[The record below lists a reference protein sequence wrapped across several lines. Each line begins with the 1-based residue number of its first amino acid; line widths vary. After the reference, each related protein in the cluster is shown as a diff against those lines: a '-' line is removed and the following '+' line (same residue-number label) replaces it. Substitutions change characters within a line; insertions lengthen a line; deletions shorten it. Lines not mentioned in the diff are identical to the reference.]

1 LESLNY
7 IPRFLVI
14 EGNIGAGK
22 TTLASLIA
30 EKYNA
35 QLLLEQFAENPFLA
49 DFYKNQEQYAFVL
62 EMSFLAERYS
72 QLRKELQNINLFKQF
87 IVSDYYFMK
96 SLIFAGVTLGHE
108 EYNLYRKF
116 FEIVYDRLPKP
127 DLYVYLHKEPP
138 MLKKNILKRG
148 REYEKDINEDYLK
161 KITDGYFR
169 YFQQQNEFPVLLVD
183 TNHVD
188 FLFNQN
194 DFNKLCE
201 TIFEQPYG
209 KGITRIII

>member
-1 LESLNY
+1 LEKPNH
-7 IPRFLVI
+7 IPHFLVI

-35 QLLLEQFAENPFLA
+35 QLVLEQFAENPFLA

-62 EMSFLAERYS
+62 EMSFLAERYA
-72 QLRKELQNINLFKQF
+72 QLRKELQNKNLFKQF

-116 FEIVYDRLPKP
+116 FDIVYDRLPKP
-127 DLYVYLHKEPP
+127 DLYVYLHKDPYV
-138 MLKKNILKRG
+138 LKQNILKRG
-148 REYEKDINEDYLK
+148 REYEKDIKEEYLK
-161 KITDGYFR
+161 NITDGYIR
-169 YFQQQNEFPVLLVD
+169 YFQQQHEFPVLLID
-183 TNHVD
+183 TNKVD
-188 FLFNQN
+188 FLTNVD

-201 TIFEQPYG
+201 AIFVQPYKNG
-209 KGITRIII
+209 TTRIII